1 VVRASSVERALLFDI
16 VVCEK
21 GCAGGG
27 LGLAVAGSTDL
38 LLCVFLE
45 RGCLVL
51 RISGAIW
58 RFWIAGCLRDERVLS
73 DGILILDV
81 LAFRFS
87 GWLGD
92 LRST

>member
-1 VVRASSVERALLFDI
+1 MVRASSVERALLFDI

-38 LLCVFLE
+38 LLCVFLD

-58 RFWIAGCLRDERVLS
+58 RFCFTGCLRDERVLS

-81 LAFRFS
+81 LA
-87 GWLGD
+87 GWLRLVGWEI
-92 LRST
+92 

>member
-1 VVRASSVERALLFDI
+1 LLFDI

-45 RGCLVL
+45 AWVCGFADL
-51 RISGAIW
+51 W
-58 RFWIAGCLRDERVLS
+58 S
-73 DGILILDV
+73 DLEV
-81 LAFRFS
+81 
-87 GWLGD
+87 WLY
-92 LRST
+92 RMPA